1 MDRSSMKMHKI
12 LVMSLVL
19 VALIVVVI
27 ACIFYYLEINPEERS
42 TTSDHRSAVVSDIV
56 IQPGSS
62 WYYHINYSSLNI
74 VITLIRGNFSA
85 LQPMVIDDTNF
96 SLFQRGQSY
105 QYAKESSNLTIGEGS
120 SYHGDIY
127 ANGSNL
133 VIINND
139 EKNDSILT
147 ISILYQPDFPVPI

>member
-1 MDRSSMKMHKI
+1 MCRSSIKRYTLLI
-12 LVMSLVL
+12 LSLAL

-27 ACIFYYLEINPEERS
+27 VCVFYYPKITNEEQL
-42 TTSDHRSAVVSDIV
+42 TTFNSQSHIISAIV

-62 WYYHINYSSLNI
+62 WDYHINDSVVNVVISLKS
-74 VITLIRGNFSA
+74 GNFSA
-85 LQPMVIDDTNF
+85 LQPLIIDDTNF

-105 QYAKESSNLTIGEGS
+105 QSAQESSNLTIDEDL

-127 ANGSNL
+127 AKGSNL

-139 EKNDSILT
+139 KINDSILT
-147 ISILYQPDFPVPI
+147 ISILYTPDFPVP